1 MILLLSELIR
11 AAILDRSLYA
21 QVKADT
27 RATARA
33 LGVVGLV
40 ALAHGVSGIIR
51 AAAFEREPPMEG
63 FLIGVQGELVF

>member
-1 MILLLSELIR
+1 VILLFSELIR

-40 ALAHGVSGIIR
+40 ALAHGVGGIIP
-51 AAAFEREPPMEG
+51 AAFA
-63 FLIGVQGELVF
+63 